1 MNDNNEPFN
10 NKLETLQLQKSINWK
25 KIAIIFIIL
34 STIFF
39 ILIFLTLIII
49 LKNNNSKEKKD
60 DEKEWEWSAKG
71 DRIKTEWGE
80 KLNPKEVWK
89 EYPRPQLQR
98 QEWLNLN
105 GIWDYAIT
113 KKNDIRPEKYDGKIL
128 VPFPLESSLSGVMKN
143 LTENEILWYS
153 KDFELKKEWKG
164 DKILL
169 NFGAVDWKSEIYI
182 NYKKVGEHEGG
193 FTPFSFD
200 ITNYIHYDKK
210 NNLIVRVFDPTDTS
224 YQPVGKQTQKPN
236 GIWYNAVSGI
246 WQTVWIEPVKDHYI
260 TNIFINNNFDNK
272 QIKVHFK
279 INSDILL
286 PIKFSLIYKDK
297 EIAKINDTSNKDIVI
312 NIKNEDFHPWS
323 PSEPNLYNFKINLYS
338 KTGNIY
344 DSIDSYTLIRK
355 VTSGNDTNGNL
366 RIFLNNK
373 ILFNLGTLD
382 QGWWPDG
389 LYTPPSEE
397 AMIFDIIKLKDLGFN
412 TIRKH
417 VKVEPARYYYQCD
430 KIGMLIW
437 QDMPSSEAKDCDWK
451 PQEMGGG
458 SDKKRSEESI
468 NNYYKE
474 WEDIINSLTFFQ
486 SIIIWTP
493 FNEAWGQFQTENVVE
508 FTKNLDL
515 SRLINAASGGN
526 HRLCSNFLDL
536 HHYPAP
542 SQFLY
547 EGSLINVIGEYGGLG
562 LEIKGHTWK
571 DENWGY
577 NLLHSKEELTEKY
590 IQFIN
595 IVINLVKNGIS
606 AAIYT
611 QTTDV
616 ESEINGLITYDR
628 KEIKIFESLIKDKN
642 IELINILQNEYI
654 K

>member
-10 NKLETLQLQKSINWK
+10 DKLESINLNESINWK
-25 KIAIIFIIL
+25 TIAIIFIIL
-34 STIFF
+34 SSFFF
-39 ILIFLTLIII
+39 ILLIISLIII
-49 LKNNNSKEKKD
+49 LKKDNSEEKKD
-60 DEKEWEWSAKG
+60 EWEWSAKG

-105 GIWDYAIT
+105 GMWDYAIT
-113 KKNDIRPEKYDGKIL
+113 KKNEIRPEKYDGKIL

-143 LTENEILWYS
+143 LTENEELWYS
-153 KDFELKKEWKG
+153 KDFEVKREWKG

-169 NFGAVDWKSEIYI
+169 NFGAVDWKCEIYI

-193 FTPFSFD
+193 FTPFFFD
-200 ITNYIHYDKK
+200 ITNHTNYDKK
-210 NNLIVRVFDPTDTS
+210 NNLIVKVFDPTDTS
-224 YQPVGKQTQKPN
+224 YQPVGKQTLKPN
-236 GIWYNAVSGI
+236 SIWYTAVSGI
-246 WQTVWIEPVKDHYI
+246 WQTVWIEPVKEHYI
-260 TNIFINNNFDNK
+260 TNIFINNNFDKK
-272 QIKVHFK
+272 QIKVYVK
-279 INSDILL
+279 INSDFLL
-286 PIKFSLIYKDK
+286 PITFSLNYKDK
-297 EIAKINDTSNKDIVI
+297 VIAKVNDTSNKDIVI
-312 NIKNEDFHPWS
+312 NITKEDFHPWS
-323 PSEPNLYNFKINLYS
+323 PSEPNLYNFKIILFS
-338 KTGNIY
+338 KTGSIY

-355 VTSGNDTNGNL
+355 VTSGNDTTGNL
-366 RIFLNNK
+366 RIMLNNK

-397 AMIFDIIKLKDLGFN
+397 AMIFDIIKLKELGFN

-417 VKVEPARYYYQCD
+417 IKVEPARYYYQCD
-430 KIGMLIW
+430 KIGMLVW
-437 QDMPSSEAKDCDWK
+437 QDMPSGDIKDSIWDPK
-451 PQEMGGG
+451 VIGGG
-458 SDKKRSEESI
+458 SDKKRSQASI

-493 FNEAWGQFQTENVVE
+493 FNEAWGQFETEKVVE
-508 FTKNLDL
+508 FTRDLDS

-526 HRLCSNFLDL
+526 HRMCSNFLDL
-536 HHYPAP
+536 HHYSEP
-542 SQFLY
+542 SLFLH
-547 EGSLINVIGEYGGLG
+547 EGSLINVLGEYGGLG

-577 NLLHSKEELTEKY
+577 DLLHSKEEVTEKY
-590 IQFIN
+590 SQFIN
-595 IVINLVKNGIS
+595 ILIGLVKKGFS

-628 KEIKIFESLIKDKN
+628 KEMKIFESLIKQKN
-642 IELINILQNEYI
+642 IELINALQNE
-654 K
+654 